1 MDIMRRIDQVIAA
14 TADAYVKELQAE
26 IARLREALV
35 DKQARLI
42 FHSHHRPHEWTDDDA
57 AQEYLRETARDYLRD
72 EELLP

>member
-35 DKQARLI
+35 EERAHRNAVYVIAELPQDVDDSYRAEAR
-42 FHSHHRPHEWTDDDA
+42 
-57 AQEYLRETARDYLRD
+57 
-72 EELLP
+72 EELVFEGLLPPA